1 MNDSDSVPTAES
13 RRYSSARRERQAEQ
27 TRTDVLMAATRLFAA
42 RGYAGTTLTAVA
54 AAADVAVE
62 TVYAGFGSK
71 KALLGAAMDVAI
83 VGDTAPVP
91 LFDRPEAHRIE
102 ALPPGERLPALFA
115 WVGRVYSGPVAGVWQ
130 AMLEAAANDADV
142 ARWCGEH
149 ERRRR
154 KTLVDWLGA
163 NLDRLPPDAAIDQL
177 WAVTSMEVF
186 GKLTRERGWSVEQWA
201 DWMVDMMR
209 LLAPDL
215 PR

>member
-1 MNDSDSVPTAES
+1 MLSSGS
-13 RRYSSARRERQAEQ
+13 RRYASARRERQAEQ
-27 TRTDVLMAATRLFAA
+27 TRTDILMAATRLFAV
-42 RGYAGTTLTAVA
+42 RGYAGTTLAGIA

-91 LFDRPEAHRIE
+91 LFERPEAHRIE
-102 ALPPGERLPALFA
+102 ALPPGERMPALFA

-130 AMLEAAANDADV
+130 AMLEAAANDPEV
-142 ARWCGEH
+142 AGWCVEH

-154 KTLVDWLGA
+154 STLVDWLAA
-163 NLDRLPPDAAIDQL
+163 NLDTLPPDAVIDQM
-177 WAVTSMEVF
+177 WAIASMEVF

-201 DWMVDMMR
+201 HWIIVMMKA
-209 LLAPDL
+209 LAPDL
-215 PR
+215 P